1 MTLVIIQRYF
11 PNLATL
17 FFSAA
22 AVVGDYSEGSADD
35 PINNPMAQGE
45 QLLKAFGTDENGKP
59 VFKPAWDL
67 INTSQRIRSAL
78 EKFPFRENIPPKT
91 PDIFHFR
98 LGASNFYVP
107 PVAINVSSQFKTGS
121 LTGGAIR
128 QKNSPKFNAGYKETT
143 ISVKLFFPNYEEI
156 WGIDIGEIIGTNE
169 IKNIKL
175 DEKDFKID
183 FKLDGNEEKID
194 KFLSSL
200 RGLVA
205 AFKYAPILPVKNHY
219 LNTAHGITGVA
230 LSAMSV
236 STIPNYPF
244 ALVVDLEL
252 LNFNHK
258 PFLPMIKDFNQ
269 AVHWGRFRHYMGKAA
284 GSLHSYI
291 NESFFMGY
299 DEPELAP
306 SPTEYLDANHYKE
319 VNSNTVGQL
328 PALEPQ
334 TITEPDLL
342 VDPFKE
348 DIYTTNVIKEWK
360 NGNNISI
367 FIPAQTQ
374 TKIFT
379 PDVSSFRSDEE
390 KALEDTGGAIWE
402 SMLKSIGID
411 INQSAS
417 YGINLDS
424 VIQTSTEGSVSSNA
438 RRVVLESFDLILAG
452 KDKQEFDEKVYDYYA
467 TSFVLENKNLLNQ
480 QEIDYVKAAP
490 EPEPVSRIISNV
502 RTYYYTYTNSM
513 GQTERKELKS
523 GPSEVIMSL
532 YEIRQFF
539 KQNSKSTAS
548 GLEDI
553 TWQLANEKSKSTG
566 KPADDFYRQ
575 SKADV
580 ARAFNVLFYNRFFK
594 SGPIQKLM
602 EAQRLR
608 SGNIHFN
615 EWEVPM
621 IKVDLDPKSTIV
633 NGISV
638 TLANNFAKMQ
648 LQMQEEPTYQHIGG
662 KDSYINI
669 SMTVFGEKE
678 LIKLRKV
685 FEHINGL
692 ARLEHSTGVIGFMG
706 IRNIV
711 AGLVGIKYVV
721 PLSYQVN
728 TIPNFPH
735 VYDVKIS
742 LVDFDIFQQTREKIS
757 SKQQQEFVDTFG
769 TKRNPF
775 LRIKQLWGAFNAY
788 PDFPLSVKDENNE
801 VVGQLDPDYYFRS
814 FEMFDS
820 DIVNNV
826 TTQQDKITS
835 GFIKP
840 KKYTIDTN
848 DINKQF
854 DNVIIGEIKLFIQ
867 NNDTGGLKEYFAE
880 KQISMQEAGGYI
892 QGAISEFF
900 NGQKPNLLIDFINEY
915 SDSEN
920 NLARFTAT
928 TGVGFSAIDAN
939 TSVGDLKYNDTT
951 SASQIQKLLEN
962 QNVSISEEGFVGI
975 DPDMLEM
982 HHLIQ
987 ILPAVEDVNDDKM
1000 PAFFYHANGYHLVYA
1015 SKSDNLLYFTVDNI
1029 EAFKDVNDKSSTK
1042 FKAIDIP
1049 FSDTDDPSNAYD
1061 KNKPGAAHNQ
1071 ALGTGGSNLSES
1083 MNGYSSADKDLP
1095 EGMATN
1101 SKQVNKHWE
1110 RMLVDTQYRDISGR
1124 MLRAFPTYML
1134 WLIDE
1139 GGYSMGVKLFDN
1151 FYGLQSIID
1160 FSIVQSEDILGDTL
1174 ILRLSNLYSK
1184 LTTKESTDVFN
1195 RPDEDF
1201 NNQQITQTDGLES
1214 VLDTII
1220 NRNRNIR
1227 SGTENEYIVNIN
1239 NIRLKPGARVHLRAG
1254 YGSNPNSLQTL
1265 FNGIITQVETGEI
1278 VTVTAQSD
1286 AIELSP
1292 IINSTNKK
1300 GDSGKIDGGIN
1311 TGLWLSEPRDLMVR
1325 LLSMG
1330 SSRTREA
1337 LAHATRG
1344 SIFSENKFGIR
1355 HFGHILY
1362 EPLTPEEQ
1370 AKVDAVT
1377 STIKSAYDILGEGEG
1392 ATFGLTH
1399 SLMGVINSGQRQ
1411 QPLLGVGPEVRLPA
1425 VALMQTL
1432 WANLSSQRDF
1442 EIFKRNIYPGNG
1454 TGIAQFLGGDLGDG
1468 WASVASITPE
1478 ETPNERLNYI
1488 GRVTDYSWNNLTAS
1502 YGQGDVDAK
1511 TVVAAYTSGNEIG
1524 NRNGSADVTK
1534 IALSGGLA
1542 VAGVAAA
1549 TLGAPI
1555 IATVGIGAGLLGV
1568 LSGRSGTN
1576 LFNAMGITSSMDDDL
1591 PGLDEV
1597 SFRAQTY
1604 MRSVWDMFQMCARLL
1619 PNYIVAIRPFE
1630 DRSTVFYGKP
1640 HWLYTSGVVP
1650 LTSGYDLDDKS
1661 GKAPKIVEADEVL
1674 AKSLEGL
1681 NKISNPLADQAGFSL
1696 SSKSLVSRTSEIEA
1710 QMNPSDSSVYIP
1722 EDFLKGKLIAFGNK
1736 STSEFKGENGQI
1748 IAKLPTTFGY
1758 ATIGYHL
1765 PIVPDGSLETEALL
1779 EDQQNHLQIPQL
1791 PLRYRFPFFTDRADD
1806 VPLEDYA
1813 YYSLSDRL
1821 GKWSGKHQAD
1831 WIKLAID
1838 DWSFDDYEAKK
1849 KGTSWIQLLKQESQ
1863 YIESLQGVQSV
1874 DYGVSSNTN
1883 GEPIAISLNKNQS
1896 INFETLSLSISDSE
1910 LANNYIYSEKT
1921 NLSSTIR
1928 MPYPDLMVNFSNK
1941 DISNFSKEYQILAN
1955 FKNVKQEN
1963 NAASMTEWGAPSN
1976 PKDEQFYI
1984 AMKWPYKPGES
1995 SFGENEIDQETIQEL
2010 YTAMGISAEEAVGS
2024 VDDYKSRKV
2033 LVYSPTTGRAVVCRP
2048 AYYLWG
2054 DDTVGGIAYKEE
2066 VDGQRYIFTDGGA
2079 GNSLAIELRD
2089 TLSALV
2095 SPDAAYFLGM
2105 MNLMEYEKNFWSDGQ
2120 HSKNDEGW
2128 GGSDAGNDGGESAI
2142 LKLAPAGIA
2151 PFPITRQC
2159 HYAFVPDTIPVGV
2172 VPDLALPAQQFIGP
2186 SGTSE
2191 KIIGFGK
2198 FSSRSAAIQ
2207 RTNYNPELSSNEQD
2221 GYYNFEFDPSSTEL
2235 TTVGIYNSIG
2245 GNLLPSSTDSSTD
2258 SYFSLIKNKEFDKL
2272 SKNSLKQILEAD
2284 QPANNSSAALVG
2296 KRFASVFD
2304 ETDEIS
2310 VSARKLFDQ
2319 DYDLQTEVLAGD
2331 GRTLQQAAEIW
2342 NQFRVGYHTY
2352 TNVKESFQRAYGLDP
2367 DSEEDIGDYLGFKNL
2382 SQKTDF
2388 DTVENAQNT
2397 ERVTQLINSGASDA
2411 EIQEL
2416 LNEIRKTDTTLNPDV
2431 NIVRE
2436 DVFKKFGSNDGT
2448 AKDEFDLVFGD
2459 FNKSN
2464 FPIPTNGQFSDE
2476 QKNAYAKTFE
2486 ENYYKAIEFSRENF
2500 IDSDNEDGL
2509 IKYFNDLL
2517 MTRVNSIIQIISEGL
2532 YQSGV
2537 DKAEVQSYISSI
2549 STPKQLFL
2557 FVVGAFRN
2565 AMWTDPY
2572 SRAWLVL
2579 KPNRKMFGEDKWDFN
2594 PVLKVF
2600 QAYINPNST
2609 FAKDKNKF
2617 KKLLAQNR
2625 GEGQSATNIVG
2636 RVAEN
2641 TDSFIDRNIGPIIS
2655 GLGDSLSGLVNMFR
2669 MSMMQLGYGLSNIGQ
2684 MTKQANVLN
2693 KALNDSIYY
2702 SLGRPGSLLRA
2713 VDNPFTREY
2722 GEPVI
2727 EIREPFQRV
2736 HYISSFSHIISNAI
2750 QENISGVATTV
2761 TAVSDGK
2768 YPVTVALDKSISSER
2783 QIEKT
2788 VETGIYFDNATGSGL
2803 LSALHPFL
2811 HPLETIRGISKIAQG
2826 TPDELLAKRVGL
2838 AHLKESLKDI
2848 YGGEIVVIGN
2858 PDIRPHDL
2866 VYLADVYERMYGLF
2880 EVEQVVH
2887 HFTSELGFITSIT
2900 PNALVTV
2907 NDPSRWFM
2915 SSWIGSWLHMQALR
2929 NDTRLYMNS
2938 LGSGVNA
2945 SGQVSVDGL
2954 SDSLNAQMLGGLQY
2968 THGASA
2974 IAKDVMAHFT
2984 SVGVQDINSQVQDLV
2999 KNSSA
3004 TGSGQISPTGVG
3016 AVFAAATGLGATAGA
3031 FASLAVPGAGLLL
3044 KAGTSLI
3051 GANVGGKMAWKGWGW
3066 IRDNVLDQHG
3076 CYIQYLNKN
3085 GQAMDAGL
3093 NQAGQG
3099 MVVGRYHT
3107 KKLLPGILG
3116 VTSKIR
3122 TNDGHSYIRTN
3133 DLLKNLG
3140 WKEKQITDLVRYISF
3155 ENALVHSQVLKYSGT
3170 SPSKTGLGRFFKV
3183 IAKVTDVIDG
3193 DTIDVVD
3200 VFDNGTDKSENQ
3212 KKFRIRFDG
3221 INSPEINII
3230 KTDIDASGTSFTI
3243 NSVTVE
3249 NKKAIFTT
3257 TSKHSFRVDDVVAI
3271 SNTIGFNTSTRI
3283 QSVNAERTTFT
3294 VSTSRPDSEATA
3306 ISGQATVYL
3315 RGSIT
3320 DPEILGGL
3328 INPKSPSGKASLFT
3342 QNAILNKLVILR
3354 ISPSTNKIELSV
3366 TEENFEAGN
3375 TEFNNP
3381 ENYQKDVFGS
3391 RTLATIFYK
3400 APSNIVDK
3408 IITESNSIFVKNI
3421 KAPYSSLVS
3430 NLGKTFFEEPFNSRY
3445 IEIRNAI
3452 PVDTLTNYVELSA
3465 SSLIKEMSSEFKN
3478 EYNRYVAVRVLK
3490 YIYDKVS
3497 EWPNVDW
3504 DEYYED
3510 GTPVSL
3516 NWELITENLA
3526 SVYTKGL
3533 LIEQPSVQTSS
3544 EML

>member
-1 MTLVIIQRYF
+1 M
-11 PNLATL
+11 
-17 FFSAA
+17 
-22 AVVGDYSEGSADD
+22 D
-35 PINNPMAQGE
+35 QGE
-45 QLLKAFGTDENGKP
+45 ALLKAFGTDEDGKP

-91 PDIFHFR
+91 PDVFHFR

-156 WGIDIGEIIGTNE
+156 WGIDIDGIQDLS
-169 IKNIKL
+169 L
-175 DEKDFKID
+175 DKDFKID

-230 LSAMSV
+230 LSAMSI

-269 AVHWGRFRHYMGKAA
+269 AVHWGKFRHYMGKAA
-284 GSLHSYI
+284 GNLHSYI

-299 DEPELAP
+299 EEPEITP
-306 SPTEYLDANHYKE
+306 SSSEYLDANHYKE
-319 VNSNTVGQL
+319 LNSNMIGQL

-334 TITEPDLL
+334 TIKEPDLL

-348 DIYTTNVIKEWK
+348 DIYTTNIIKEWR

-390 KALEDTGGAIWE
+390 KALDDTGGAVWE

-417 YGINLDS
+417 YGLNLDS
-424 VIQTSTEGSVSSNA
+424 VIQTSTEGSVSPTA
-438 RRVVLESFDLILAG
+438 RRIVLESFDLILAG
-452 KDKQEFDEKVYDYYA
+452 KDKEDFDAKVYDYYA

-480 QEIDYVKAAP
+480 QEIDYVKASP
-490 EPEPVSRIISNV
+490 EPEPVSRITTNV
-502 RTYYYTYTNSM
+502 KTYYYTYTNSI
-513 GQTERKELKS
+513 GQTERKALQT
-523 GPSEVIMSL
+523 GPSEVNMSL

-553 TWQLANEKSKSTG
+553 TWRLANEKSKSTG
-566 KPADDFYRQ
+566 RSADDFYAQ
-575 SKADV
+575 SKTDV

-608 SGNIHFN
+608 SGNISFN

-638 TLANNFAKMQ
+638 TLANNLAKMQ

-678 LIKLRKV
+678 LIKIRKV

-711 AGLVGIKYVV
+711 AGLAGIKYVV

-742 LVDFDIFQQTREKIS
+742 LVDFDVFQQTREKIS

-788 PDFPLSVKDENNE
+788 PDFPLSIKDENDE

-820 DIVNNV
+820 DIINNV

-840 KKYTIDTN
+840 KQYTIDTN
-848 DINKQF
+848 DVNKQY
-854 DNVIIGEIKLFIQ
+854 DNVIMGEIRVFIQ
-867 NNDTGGLKEYFAE
+867 NNDTGGLKEYFAD

-892 QGAISEFF
+892 QGAVTEFF
-900 NGQKPNLLIDFINEY
+900 SGQKPNLLIDFINEY

-951 SASQIQKLLEN
+951 SSSAIQRLLEN
-962 QNVSISEEGFVGI
+962 QNVSISEEGYVGV
-975 DPDMLEM
+975 DPDMLQI

-987 ILPAVEDVNDDKM
+987 ILPAVEDVNDDKL
-1000 PAFFYHANGYHLVYA
+1000 PAFLYHANGYYLGYV
-1015 SKSDNLLYFTVDNI
+1015 SKTDNLFYFTVDNI
-1029 EAFKDVNDKSSTK
+1029 EAFKDVNDRSSTK

-1049 FSDTDDPSNAYD
+1049 FSDTDDPANAYD

-1071 ALGTGGSNLSES
+1071 ALGTGGSNLAES
-1083 MNGYSSADKDLP
+1083 MNGYSSGDKDVP

-1110 RMLVDTQYRDISGR
+1110 RMLIDTQYRDISGR

-1151 FYGLQSIID
+1151 FYGLQSVID

-1174 ILRLSNLYSK
+1174 ILRVSNLYSK
-1184 LTTKESTDVFN
+1184 LTTKESTDIFN

-1201 NNQQITQTDGLES
+1201 NNQQVTQTDGLES

-1220 NRNRNIR
+1220 NRTRNIR

-1278 VTVTAQSD
+1278 VTITAQSD

-1355 HFGHILY
+1355 HFGSILY

-1377 STIKSAYDILGEGEG
+1377 STVKSAFDILGEGEG
-1392 ATFGLTH
+1392 ATFGVTH
-1399 SLMGVINSGQRQ
+1399 SLMGVLNSGQRQ
-1411 QPLLGVGPEVRLPA
+1411 QPLLGLGPEVRLPG

-1502 YGQGDVDAK
+1502 YGQGNVDAK
-1511 TVVAAYTSGNEIG
+1511 VLVDSYTSGNQIG
-1524 NRNGSADVTK
+1524 NRNGSGDATK
-1534 IALSGGLA
+1534 VILSGGLA

-1555 IATVGIGAGLLGV
+1555 VATVGIGAGLLGV

-1604 MRSVWDMFQMCARLL
+1604 MRSVWDIFQLCARLL

-1650 LTSGYDLDDKS
+1650 LTSGYDLDDKT

-1681 NKISNPLADQAGFSL
+1681 NKISNPLADSAAFSL
-1696 SSKSLVSRTSEIEA
+1696 SSKSLVSKISEIEA
-1710 QMNPSDSSVYIP
+1710 QMNPSDSSIYIP
-1722 EDFLKGKLIAFGNK
+1722 EDSLKGKLIAFGNK
-1736 STSEFKGENGQI
+1736 STSEFKGQNGQI
-1748 IAKLPTTFGY
+1748 LAKLPATTGV
-1758 ATIGYHL
+1758 ATIGFHL

-1779 EDQQNHLQIPQL
+1779 EEQQNHVQIPQL
-1791 PLRYRFPFFTDRADD
+1791 PLRYRFPFFTDRADSI
-1806 VPLEDYA
+1806 PLEDYA

-1821 GKWSGKHQAD
+1821 GKWSGRHQAD

-1849 KGTSWIQLLKQESQ
+1849 KGTSWIQLLKQEAK
-1863 YIESLQGVQSV
+1863 YIETLQGVQSV
-1874 DYGVSSNTN
+1874 DYGVSKNSNN
-1883 GEPIAISLNKNQS
+1883 EPIAISLNKNQS
-1896 INFETLSLSISDSE
+1896 INFASFSLSESDSDI
-1910 LANNYIYSEKT
+1910 ANGYIYSEKT

-1928 MPYPDLMVNFSNK
+1928 MPYPDLMVNFTNK
-1941 DISNFSKEYQILAN
+1941 DVSNFSQEYQILAN

-1963 NAASMTEWGAPSN
+1963 NAASMREWGAPSN

-2010 YTAMGISAEEAVGS
+2010 YSAMGISAEEAVGS
-2024 VDDYKSRKV
+2024 ARNYKDRKV

-2054 DDTVGGIAYKEE
+2054 EDTIGRLEE
-2066 VDGQRYIFTDGGA
+2066 DNSRDSFGNNTKIGTDS
-2079 GNSLAIELRD
+2079 NSQASNELATEER
-2089 TLSALV
+2089 TALSAIV

-2105 MNLMEYEKNFWSDGQ
+2105 MNLTEVEKTFWSDGE

-2151 PFPITRQC
+2151 PFPIPRVC
-2159 HYAFVPDTIPVGV
+2159 YYAFVPDTIPVGV
-2172 VPDLALPAQQFIGP
+2172 IPDLALPAQQFIGP
-2186 SGTSE
+2186 SENSG

-2198 FSSRSAAIQ
+2198 FSNRTSAIQ
-2207 RTNYNPELSSNEQD
+2207 RTSYNPELSSNEQD
-2221 GYYNFEFDPSSTEL
+2221 GYYNFEYDPSSTEL
-2235 TTVGIYNSIG
+2235 TSVGIYNSIG

-2258 SYFSLIKNKEFDKL
+2258 SYFSLVKNKEFTRL
-2272 SKNSLKQILEAD
+2272 SKDSLNEILGSD
-2284 QPANNSSAALVG
+2284 R
-2296 KRFASVFD
+2296 KRFAVIYD
-2304 ETDEIS
+2304 ESDEIS

-2319 DYDLQTEVLAGD
+2319 DFDLQTEVVAGD

-2342 NQFRVGYHTY
+2342 NQFRIGYHTY
-2352 TNVKESFQRAYGLDP
+2352 TNVKESFQAAYGLDP

-2382 SQKTDF
+2382 TTTKDF
-2388 DTVENAQNT
+2388 DTGEFKDSLDGLN
-2397 ERVTQLINSGASDA
+2397 QLINSGASLADI
-2411 EIQEL
+2411 EKYIEEL
-2416 LNEIRKTDTTLNPDV
+2416 RKKDTTLNPDI

-2464 FPIPTNGQFSDE
+2464 FPIPLTGPFSDE
-2476 QKNAYAKTFE
+2476 QQNTYAKTIE
-2486 ENYYKAIEFSRENF
+2486 EKYYKAIEFSRENF

-2509 IKYFNDLL
+2509 IKYFNVLL
-2517 MTRVNSIIQIISEGL
+2517 LTRINSIIQIISEGL

-2537 DKAEVQSYISSI
+2537 DKAEVQNYIASI

-2565 AMWTDPY
+2565 AMWTDSY

-2594 PVLKVF
+2594 PVLKIF
-2600 QAYINPNST
+2600 QAYINPNNT

-2641 TDSFIDRNIGPIIS
+2641 VDSFVDRNIGPIIS
-2655 GLGDSLSGLVNMFR
+2655 GLGDALSGLVNMFR

-2768 YPVTVALDKSISSER
+2768 YPVTVALDKSVPSER
-2783 QIEKT
+2783 QVEKT
-2788 VETGIYFDNATGSGL
+2788 IETGIYFDNASGSGL
-2803 LSALHPFL
+2803 LSSLHPIL

-2945 SGQVSVDGL
+2945 SGQISVDGL
-2954 SDSLNAQMLGGLQY
+2954 SDSLNTQMVGGLQY

-2974 IAKDVMAHFT
+2974 ITKDVMAHFT

-3004 TGSGQISPTGVG
+3004 VGGGQISPTGVG
-3016 AVFAAATGLGATAGA
+3016 AVFAAATGLGATAGV
-3031 FASLAVPGAGLLL
+3031 FASLAVPGAGLLM

-3051 GANVGGKMAWKGWGW
+3051 GAGLGGKMAWKGWSW

-3116 VTSKIR
+3116 VTSKVR
-3122 TNDGHSYIRTN
+3122 TSDGHSYIRTN

-3140 WKEKQITDLVRYISF
+3140 WKEKEITDLVRYISF
-3155 ENALVHSQVLKYSGT
+3155 ENALVNSQVLKYSGT
-3170 SPSKTGLGRFFKV
+3170 SPNKTGFGRFFKV
-3183 IAKVTDVIDG
+3183 IAKVTDVLDG

-3200 VFDNGTDKSENQ
+3200 VFDNRTDRSENE

-3221 INSPEINII
+3221 INTPEINII
-3230 KTDIDASGTSFTI
+3230 KTDIDTSGTTFSI

-3249 NKKAIFTT
+3249 NNRATFTT
-3257 TSKHSFRVDDVVAI
+3257 NSNHSFRVDDVVVI
-3271 SNTIGFNTSTRI
+3271 SNTAGFNTSTRI
-3283 QSVNAERTTFT
+3283 ESVNVNRTTFT
-3294 VSTSRPDSEATA
+3294 VLTSRPDSAATS
-3306 ISGQATVYL
+3306 ISGQATVYW

-3320 DPEILGGL
+3320 DPDISGGL
-3328 INPKSPSGKASLFT
+3328 INPKSPGGKASLFT

-3354 ISPSTNKIELSV
+3354 ISPSTNRIELSV

-3375 TEFNNP
+3375 TSFNNP
-3381 ENYQKDVFGS
+3381 DNYQKDVFGS
-3391 RTLATIFYK
+3391 RTLATVFYK
-3400 APSNIVDK
+3400 APSNIIDK

-3421 KAPYSSLVS
+3421 KAPYASLVS
-3430 NLGKTFFEEPFNSRY
+3430 NLGKSFYEEPFNSRY
-3445 IEIRNAI
+3445 TEIRNSI
-3452 PVDTLTNYVELSA
+3452 PAETLTNYVELSG
-3465 SSLIKEMSSEFKN
+3465 SSLIKEMSFQLKE
-3478 EYNRYVAVRVLK
+3478 EYNRYVAARVLK

-3533 LIEQPSVQTSS
+3533 LIEQPSVITSS
-3544 EML
+3544 EMI

>member
-1 MTLVIIQRYF
+1 
-11 PNLATL
+11 
-17 FFSAA
+17 
-22 AVVGDYSEGSADD
+22 
-35 PINNPMAQGE
+35 
-45 QLLKAFGTDENGKP
+45 
-59 VFKPAWDL
+59 
-67 INTSQRIRSAL
+67 
-78 EKFPFRENIPPKT
+78 
-91 PDIFHFR
+91 
-98 LGASNFYVP
+98 
-107 PVAINVSSQFKTGS
+107 
-121 LTGGAIR
+121 
-128 QKNSPKFNAGYKETT
+128 
-143 ISVKLFFPNYEEI
+143 
-156 WGIDIGEIIGTNE
+156 
-169 IKNIKL
+169 
-175 DEKDFKID
+175 
-183 FKLDGNEEKID
+183 
-194 KFLSSL
+194 
-200 RGLVA
+200 
-205 AFKYAPILPVKNHY
+205 
-219 LNTAHGITGVA
+219 
-230 LSAMSV
+230 
-236 STIPNYPF
+236 
-244 ALVVDLEL
+244 
-252 LNFNHK
+252 
-258 PFLPMIKDFNQ
+258 MIKDFNQ

-299 DEPELAP
+299 DEPKTD
-306 SPTEYLDANHYKE
+306 SVPTTNPVEVLDALSYKE
-319 VNSNTVGQL
+319 INSSTVGQL

-348 DIYTTNVIKEWK
+348 DIYTTNVIKEWR

-390 KALEDTGGAIWE
+390 KALEDTGGAVWE

-417 YGINLDS
+417 YGLNLDS
-424 VIQTSTEGSVSSNA
+424 VIQTSTEGSVSPTA

-490 EPEPVSRIISNV
+490 EPEPVSRITSKAK
-502 RTYYYTYTNSM
+502 TYYYTYTNSR

-523 GPSEVIMSL
+523 GLEQSATPSMSNMSL
-532 YEIRQFF
+532 YEIREFF

-553 TWQLANEKSKSTG
+553 TWRLANEKSKSTG

-608 SGNIHFN
+608 SGNISFN

-757 SKQQQEFVDTFG
+757 SKQQQEFVNTFG

-820 DIVNNV
+820 DIINNV
-826 TTQQDKITS
+826 TTQQDKIAR

-840 KKYTIDTN
+840 KQYTIDTN
-848 DINKQF
+848 DVNKQL
-854 DNVIIGEIKLFIQ
+854 DNAIMGEIKVFIQ
-867 NNDTGGLKEYFAE
+867 NNDTGGLKQYFTE
-880 KQISMQEAGGYI
+880 KQISIQEAGGYI
-892 QGAISEFF
+892 QGAVTQFF

-915 SDSEN
+915 SDSDN

-928 TGVGFSAIDAN
+928 TGVGFSSINPN
-939 TSVGDLKYNDTT
+939 TSVGDLKYNDATST
-951 SASQIQKLLEN
+951 SAIQKLLED
-962 QNVSISEEGFVGI
+962 QNVSISEEGYVGV
-975 DPDMLEM
+975 DPDMLQI

-987 ILPAVEDVNDDKM
+987 ILPAVQDINDDKM
-1000 PAFFYHANGYHLVYA
+1000 PAFFYHANGYYLGYA
-1015 SKSDNLLYFTVDNI
+1015 SKSDNLFYFTVDNI
-1029 EAFKDVNDKSSTK
+1029 EAFKDVNDNSSTK

-1071 ALGTGGSNLSES
+1071 ALGTGGSNLAES
-1083 MNGYSSADKDLP
+1083 MNGYSSGDKDVP

-1151 FYGLQSIID
+1151 FYGLQSVID
-1160 FSIVQSEDILGDTL
+1160 FSVVQSEDILGDTL
-1174 ILRLSNLYSK
+1174 ILRVSNLYSK
-1184 LTTKESTDVFN
+1184 LTTKESTDIFN
-1195 RPDEDF
+1195 RSDEDF

-1239 NIRLKPGARVHLRAG
+1239 NIRLKPGVRVHLRAG

-1265 FNGIITQVETGEI
+1265 FNGIVTQVETGEI
-1278 VTVTAQSD
+1278 VTITAQSD

-1377 STIKSAYDILGEGEG
+1377 STVKSAFDILGEGEG

-1411 QPLLGVGPEVRLPA
+1411 QPLLGVGPEVRLPG

-1478 ETPNERLNYI
+1478 DTPNERLNYI
-1488 GRVTDYSWNNLTAS
+1488 GRVTDYSWNNLTES
-1502 YGQGDVDAK
+1502 YGQGNVDAK

-1524 NRNGSADVTK
+1524 NRNGSSDAAK
-1534 IALSGGLA
+1534 LILSGGVAL
-1542 VAGVAAA
+1542 AGVAAA
-1549 TLGAPI
+1549 TLGAPVV
-1555 IATVGIGAGLLGV
+1555 ATVGIGAGLLGV

-1604 MRSVWDMFQMCARLL
+1604 MRSVWDIFQLCARLL

-1650 LTSGYDLDDKS
+1650 LTSGYDLDDKT
-1661 GKAPKIVEADEVL
+1661 GKAPKIIEADEVL

-1681 NKISNPLADQAGFSL
+1681 NKISNPLADQFAFSL
-1696 SSKSLVSRTSEIEA
+1696 SNKSLVNKISEIED

-1722 EDFLKGKLIAFGNK
+1722 EDSLKGKLIAFGNT
-1736 STSEFKGENGQI
+1736 STSEFKGQNGQI
-1748 IAKLPTTFGY
+1748 IAKLPATSGI
-1758 ATIGYHL
+1758 ATIGFHL

-1791 PLRYRFPFFTDRADD
+1791 PLRYRFPFFTDRADNI
-1806 VPLEDYA
+1806 PLEDYA

-1821 GKWSGKHQAD
+1821 GKWSGRHQAD

-1849 KGTSWIQLLKQESQ
+1849 KGTSWIKLLIQESK
-1863 YIESLQGVQSV
+1863 YVENLPGVQSV

-1883 GEPIAISLNKNQS
+1883 GEPLAISLNKNQS
-1896 INFETLSLSISDSE
+1896 INFASFSLSESDSDI
-1910 LANNYIYSEKT
+1910 ANAYIYSEKT

-1928 MPYPDLMVNFSNK
+1928 MPYPDLMVNFTNK
-1941 DISNFSKEYQILAN
+1941 DVSNFSQEYQILAN

-1963 NAASMTEWGAPSN
+1963 NAASMREWGAPSN

-2010 YTAMGISAEEAVGS
+2010 YSSMGISAEEAVGS
-2024 VDDYKSRKV
+2024 VRNYKDRKV

-2054 DDTVGGIAYKEE
+2054 DDTIGRLEE
-2066 VDGQRYIFTDGGA
+2066 DGSRDSFGNNTKIGTDS
-2079 GNSLAIELRD
+2079 NSQASNELATEER
-2089 TLSALV
+2089 TALSAIV

-2105 MNLMEYEKNFWSDGQ
+2105 MNLTEVEKTFWSDGE

-2151 PFPITRQC
+2151 PFPIPRLC
-2159 HYAFVPDTIPVGV
+2159 HYAFVPDAIPVGV

-2186 SGTSE
+2186 SGTSG

-2198 FSSRSAAIQ
+2198 FSNRSAAVQ
-2207 RTNYNPELSSNEQD
+2207 RTSYNPELSSNEQD

-2235 TTVGIYNSIG
+2235 TSVGIYNSIG

-2272 SKNSLKQILEAD
+2272 SKDSLKQILEAD
-2284 QPANNSSAALVG
+2284 PSAGDGTVAVVG
-2296 KRFASVFD
+2296 KRFAAIFD

-2352 TNVKESFQRAYGLDP
+2352 TNVKEAFQAAYGLDP

-2382 SQKTDF
+2382 TTTKDF
-2388 DTVENAQNT
+2388 DTVEYAENLEKA
-2397 ERVTQLINSGASDA
+2397 TQLINSGASDA

-2431 NIVRE
+2431 NIVKE

-2464 FPIPTNGQFSDE
+2464 FPIPLTGPFSDE
-2476 QKNAYAKTFE
+2476 QQNNYAKTFE

-2509 IKYFNDLL
+2509 IKYFNNLL

-2594 PVLKVF
+2594 PVLKIF

-2641 TDSFIDRNIGPIIS
+2641 VDSFVDRNIGPIIS
-2655 GLGDSLSGLVNMFR
+2655 GLGDALSGLVNMFR

-2768 YPVTVALDKSISSER
+2768 YPVTVALDKSVASER

-2803 LSALHPFL
+2803 LSGLHPIL

-2938 LGSGVNA
+2938 LGSGINA
-2945 SGQVSVDGL
+2945 SGQISVDGL
-2954 SDSLNAQMLGGLQY
+2954 SDSLNAQMVGGLQY

-2974 IAKDVMAHFT
+2974 ITKDVMAHFT

-3004 TGSGQISPTGVG
+3004 VGSGQISPTGVG
-3016 AVFAAATGLGATAGA
+3016 AVFAAATGLGATAGV
-3031 FASLAVPGAGLLL
+3031 FASLAVPGAGLLM

-3051 GANVGGKMAWKGWGW
+3051 GAGFGGKMAWKGWGW

-3116 VTSKIR
+3116 VRSKVR

-3140 WKEKQITDLVRYISF
+3140 WKEKEITDLVRYISF

-3183 IAKVTDVIDG
+3183 IAKVTDVLDG

-3200 VFDNGTDKSENQ
+3200 VFDSRTDKSENE

-3221 INSPEINII
+3221 INTPEINII
-3230 KTDIDASGTSFTI
+3230 KTDIDTSGTSFAI

-3249 NKKAIFTT
+3249 DKKATFTT
-3257 TSKHSFRVDDVVAI
+3257 ASNHSFRVDDVVVI
-3271 SNTIGFNTSTRI
+3271 SNTLGFNTSTRI
-3283 QSVNAERTTFT
+3283 QSVNVNRTTFT
-3294 VSTSRPDSEATA
+3294 VSTSRPDSTATS
-3306 ISGQATVYL
+3306 ISGQATVYW

-3320 DPEILGGL
+3320 DPDISGGL
-3328 INPKSPSGKASLFT
+3328 INPKSPGGKASLFT
-3342 QNAILNKLVILR
+3342 QDAILNKLVILR

-3421 KAPYSSLVS
+3421 KTPYSSLVS
-3430 NLGKTFFEEPFNSRY
+3430 NLGKSFFEEPFNSRY
-3445 IEIRNAI
+3445 TEIRNSI
-3452 PVDTLTNYVELSA
+3452 PVETLTNYVELSG
-3465 SSLIKEMSSEFKN
+3465 SSLIKEMSSQFKD

-3490 YIYDKVS
+3490 YIYDKAS

-3533 LIEQPSVQTSS
+3533 LIEQPSVITSS